1 MDSLF
6 RAKRLVAEHHNI
18 IVIGAGQGGLGVSYY
33 LTKAG
38 VKHLVLERGDIANSW
53 KDNRWDTFCL
63 VTPNWTLNLPGK
75 PYRGSDPNGFM
86 KRDEF
91 VQYFTKWAE
100 DFDAPVRKNTNVIR
114 VIPQKSGFLL
124 KTSDG
129 DLTSDIIVVA
139 TATYQKPKVPEI
151 SKKLPCRITQIHA
164 EQYKNAS
171 QINDGEI
178 LVVGS
183 GQTGCQVADD
193 LLQAGKAIH
202 LCVGKSGR
210 LPRSYRG
217 RDCISWQKDLKLL
230 ERTPDMLDDP
240 AHRFRGDPHLSGRDG
255 GKTLSIHKFNREGVK
270 LYGRLIDVRGDE
282 LIFGDSLRADI
293 KFSDDFA
300 DDFRKGIDNHIL
312 KNSLSAPAPSF
323 KDLDGDLIPDDPFI
337 PEVRKVNL
345 VAKNIKTI
353 IWATGF
359 KYDFSWIEAD
369 ITDSMGY
376 PITKMGATSLKG
388 LFFNGLN
395 WMTKRKSGIL
405 YGFDEDSKKVSE
417 EIIAFSK
424 VNNKTIAFVNS

>member
-151 SKKLPCRITQIHA
+151 SKKLP
-164 EQYKNAS
+164 E
-171 QINDGEI
+171 
-178 LVVGS
+178 
-183 GQTGCQVADD
+183 
-193 LLQAGKAIH
+193 
-202 LCVGKSGR
+202 
-210 LPRSYRG
+210 
-217 RDCISWQKDLKLL
+217 
-230 ERTPDMLDDP
+230 
-240 AHRFRGDPHLSGRDG
+240 
-255 GKTLSIHKFNREGVK
+255 
-270 LYGRLIDVRGDE
+270 
-282 LIFGDSLRADI
+282 
-293 KFSDDFA
+293 
-300 DDFRKGIDNHIL
+300 
-312 KNSLSAPAPSF
+312 
-323 KDLDGDLIPDDPFI
+323 
-337 PEVRKVNL
+337 
-345 VAKNIKTI
+345 
-353 IWATGF
+353 
-359 KYDFSWIEAD
+359 
-369 ITDSMGY
+369 
-376 PITKMGATSLKG
+376 
-388 LFFNGLN
+388 
-395 WMTKRKSGIL
+395 
-405 YGFDEDSKKVSE
+405 
-417 EIIAFSK
+417 
-424 VNNKTIAFVNS
+424 